1 VKFWK
6 ILRKIERN
14 KVGKREI
21 PSARAHLI
29 SEPIKTFL
37 SELVEV
43 LDSFMGCDHGIICAK
58 AGDKPVTNEY

>member
-1 VKFWK
+1 MRERIKIAKFISEVLK
-6 ILRKIERN
+6 ILSKIERN

-37 SELVEV
+37 SELVKV
-43 LDSFMGCDHGIICAK
+43 
-58 AGDKPVTNEY
+58 